1 MKHFDTTLKQYAKSG
16 YRSAQEWASLGRIVV
31 IGATAR
37 VDASCRGKPLSL
49 YTADQTQMR
58 RAGAEGERPMPAVN
72 VPLIH

>member
-37 VDASCRGKPLSL
+37 VDASCRGKPVSL
-49 YTADQTQMR
+49 
-58 RAGAEGERPMPAVN
+58 
-72 VPLIH
+72 